1 MGIRHPTFGR
11 DRRTPCS
18 LILKGRINSYPLTDL
33 FSKHKLYSGPLFIY
47 FCNTFYFLTTMA
59 ALVFLALISKALE
72 ILFHT
77 YVFF

>member
-47 FCNTFYFLTTMA
+47 FCKHILFFRNNGGCGYLS
-59 ALVFLALISKALE
+59 LVSVLFE
-72 ILFHT
+72 ILAYF
-77 YVFF
+77 